1 MTKEKS
7 TIFKLNLKD
16 FIKGALLAALAAIA
30 TALLQIVDSGNI
42 MTLFEWIT
50 LKPILIVGL
59 TAFVSYLL
67 KNLMT
72 NSEDKHFKGESK

>member
-1 MTKEKS
+1 MKKEKS
-7 TIFKLNLKD
+7 SIFKLNIKD

-67 KNLMT
+67 KNLLT
-72 NSEDKHFKGESK
+72 NSEDKHFKSEPK

>member
-67 KNLMT
+67 KNLLT
-72 NSEDKHFKGESK
+72 NSEDKHFKSEPK

>member
-1 MTKEKS
+1 MKKEKS

-67 KNLMT
+67 KNLLT
-72 NSEDKHFKGESK
+72 NSEDKHFKSEPK